1 MVNSPCHAQSLAI
14 KLLLE
19 SDNTNV
25 GVDVRVRR
33 LCCQS
38 NVLLS
43 EAETLLFCWICHED
57 LSPWNVVTYLRPD
70 KDAVAGM
77 SGTCHCDSQAGLWE
91 EDRND
96 QHRAESTASSQLC
109 CSWVHLLG
117 TGGWRRRMTYLHR
130 AAHPGQAWQA
140 SWLRAQRGAS

>member
-25 GVDVRVRR
+25 GVNVRVQG
-33 LCCQS
+33 LCYQS

-57 LSPWNVVTYLRPD
+57 LSP
-70 KDAVAGM
+70 
-77 SGTCHCDSQAGLWE
+77 
-91 EDRND
+91 
-96 QHRAESTASSQLC
+96 
-109 CSWVHLLG
+109 
-117 TGGWRRRMTYLHR
+117 
-130 AAHPGQAWQA
+130 
-140 SWLRAQRGAS
+140 